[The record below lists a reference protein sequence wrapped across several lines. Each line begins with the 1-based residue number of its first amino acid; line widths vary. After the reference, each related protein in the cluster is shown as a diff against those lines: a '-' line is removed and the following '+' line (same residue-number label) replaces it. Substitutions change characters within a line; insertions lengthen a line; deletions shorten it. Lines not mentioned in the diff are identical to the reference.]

1 MPADRKAARPKDAG
15 DRHEITLVGA
25 RLDPGDDAWIR
36 AHAKRTGQSI
46 RKVVIAAVKHYRSMI
61 ENGEDPKP

>member
-1 MPADRKAARPKDAG
+1 MSPADRSA
-15 DRHEITLVGA
+15 DRHQLKSLG
-25 RLDPGDDAWIR
+25 RLDDPGDDAWIR
-36 AHAKRTGQSI
+36 AHAKQTGQSI

>member
-1 MPADRKAARPKDAG
+1 MSPRADGTDGHLLR
-15 DRHEITLVGA
+15 TLGGI
-25 RLDPGDDAWIR
+25 RLDNADDDAWIR
-36 AHAKRTGQSI
+36 AHAKKTEQSV